1 MLNNPF
7 DQLFSYEYSVTGSFD
22 DPVVARVSAGPAT
35 AQSGAVAR

>member
-22 DPVVARVSAGPAT
+22 DPVVTRVTAAPAT
-35 AQSGAVAR
+35 AQSGASVR